1 MDNIQFGSV
10 IEDIF
15 NTIGKFT
22 HGGVE
27 KSAIRRDILNRLN
40 QSIPVNFIEQLSDLL
55 NERGYEG
62 DDTSIGLAD
71 FRSVFTEWMESINS
85 DDMNRSMSSMDS
97 ESFPRIQDRL
107 FLFLKI
113 FFKLNQKPN
122 FTVKQLGQFQ
132 LGRRVCRF
140 CQAHASSAT
149 GLKKELSIKL
159 ICNIARAKRQFW
171 RRRDQRARIAGLAL
185 GLGVWWAGLVWDI
198 FR

>member
-97 ESFPRIQDRL
+97 ESFPRIQDRFFN
-107 FLFLKI
+107 FLNI
-113 FFKLNQKPN
+113 
-122 FTVKQLGQFQ
+122 
-132 LGRRVCRF
+132 
-140 CQAHASSAT
+140 
-149 GLKKELSIKL
+149 L
-159 ICNIARAKRQFW
+159 IN
-171 RRRDQRARIAGLAL
+171 
-185 GLGVWWAGLVWDI
+185 
-198 FR
+198 